1 MTATKHTP
9 GPWSY
14 NELSANRVMAPD
26 NQVVAATYGGFV
38 GSDEQEANTRIVAA
52 APALYGY
59 VRRRAS
65 EGDQDAIALLASIDG
80 D

>member
-14 NELSANRVMAPD
+14 NELSANRVLSP
-26 NQVVAATYGGFV
+26 NKQVVAATYGGFV
-38 GSDEQEANTRIVAA
+38 GSGEQEANTRIVAA
-52 APALYGY
+52 APAMYGY
-59 VRRRAS
+59 VSRKAS
-65 EGDQDAIALLASIDG
+65 EGDQDAMALLASIDG